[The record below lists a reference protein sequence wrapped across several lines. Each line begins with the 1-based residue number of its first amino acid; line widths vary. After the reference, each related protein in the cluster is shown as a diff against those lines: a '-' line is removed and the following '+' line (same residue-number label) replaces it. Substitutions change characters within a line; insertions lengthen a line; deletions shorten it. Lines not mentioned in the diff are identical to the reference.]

1 MSPKLPVVIAGAGPT
16 GLMCALALAREGVRV
31 VVCEAEPTLTHDLR
45 AGSFHPPTQEMMAP
59 YGITDQMHAHGAL
72 QVRKWQVRS
81 RRGGMVAEFDLG
93 LLADVTAY
101 PYRLHLEQHRLTPI
115 QLDMLRK
122 EPSAEVHFG
131 HRITGFQHRPNSVVV
146 EFESEGI
153 PGKIEA
159 GWLIGADGGRST
171 IRKLLPVE
179 FEGFTWPE
187 QFLVVSTPYD
197 LGRHGFAMNAY
208 VADPTQWAAVFKMP
222 DAGPPGLW
230 RLAFPCDPGLP
241 DDALLDARAVQARM
255 QSFLP
260 QETEYEIRYQSIY
273 RVHQRVASE
282 WRHGRVLLAGDA
294 AHLNNPLGG
303 FGLNSGIHDA
313 VNLAGKLARVWRDE
327 ESDALLDVYVHQR
340 RKTTIDQVQ
349 AMSIRNKRLLEQRD
363 PAVQKARMEELMA
376 IAADPQRARQFL
388 LDSSMIAGLHRSQE
402 NRQVKNKNRPAR

>member
-1 MSPKLPVVIAGAGPT
+1 
-16 GLMCALALAREGVRV
+16 MCALALARAGVPV
-31 VVCEAEPTLTHDLR
+31 VVCEAEPNLTHDLR

-59 YGITDQMHAHGAL
+59 YGITARMHEQGL
-72 QVRKWQVRS
+72 QVRRWQVRS
-81 RRGGMVAEFDLG
+81 RRGGMIAQFDLG
-93 LLADVTAY
+93 VLADVTPY

-115 QLDMLRK
+115 MLDILRQDAL
-122 EPSAEVHFG
+122 AEVHFG
-131 HRITGFQHRPNSVVV
+131 HRITGFEQGAHSVLVK
-146 EFESEGI
+146 FESEGI
-153 PGKIEA
+153 PGKLEA
-159 GWLIGADGGRST
+159 SWLIGADGGRST

-197 LGRHGFAMNAY
+197 LAQHGFAMNAY
-208 VADPTQWAAVFKMP
+208 VTDPVEWAAVFKMP

-241 DDALLDARAVQARM
+241 DDALLDPRAVQKRM
-255 QSFLP
+255 QGFLP
-260 QETEYEIRYQSIY
+260 SSSDYQIRYSSIY

-327 ESDALLDVYVHQR
+327 EDESLLDRYVQQR

-349 AMSIRNKRLLEQRD
+349 AMSIRNKRLLEERD

-376 IAADPQRARQFL
+376 IAADPQRSREYL
-388 LDSSMIAGLHRSQE
+388 LESSMIAGLRRSQE
-402 NRQVKNKNRPAR
+402 ISGG

>member
-1 MSPKLPVVIAGAGPT
+1 MPPKLPVVIAGAGPT

-59 YGITDQMHAHGAL
+59 YGITARMHEHGL
-72 QVRKWQVRS
+72 QVRRWQVRS

-93 LLADVTAY
+93 LLADVTPY

-115 QLDMLRK
+115 QLDLLPK
-122 EPSAEVHFG
+122 EPLAEVHFG
-131 HRITGFQHRPNSVVV
+131 HRVTGFQHRPDSVVV

-153 PGKIEA
+153 PGKVEA
-159 GWLIGADGGRST
+159 SWLIGADGGRST

-197 LGRHGFAMNAY
+197 LGRHGFTMNAY

-241 DDALLDARAVQARM
+241 DDDLLAPHAVQARM
-255 QSFLP
+255 QGFLP
-260 QETEYEIRYQSIY
+260 KQPDYEIRYQSIY

-313 VNLAGKLARVWRDE
+313 VNLAGKLARVWRGE
-327 ESDALLDVYVHQR
+327 ESEALLDVYVQQR

-349 AMSIRNKRLLEQRD
+349 AMSIRNKRLLEERD

-376 IAADPQRARQFL
+376 IAADPQRARAFL
-388 LDSSMIAGLHRSQE
+388 LDSSMISGLRRSQE
-402 NRQVKNKNRPAR
+402 IVS